1 MLVGSF
7 QRSLDSK
14 SRVTLPAGFRKQLG
28 DVVYLI
34 RRTDAL
40 HGYSEESYNAWIESL
55 GLDPRSR
62 NDAELLG
69 LIASSTAM
77 VELDKAGRLALG
89 KVEESDPGAIAE
101 LELSG
106 DVMVVGAFDHFEIR
120 NVEVHAA
127 KQQGRA
133 ERLEGLL
140 FRD

>member
-1 MLVGSF
+1 MLVGSY
-7 QRSLDSK
+7 QRSMDSK

-40 HGYSEESYNAWIESL
+40 HGYSEESYNTWIESL

-89 KVEESDPGAIAE
+89 KVEESDPGAIATLG
-101 LELSG
+101 LED

-120 NVEVHAA
+120 NVEVHAS
-127 KQQGRA
+127 KQADRA